1 MKLRCK
7 TFNQSFI
14 FLDFKDFHFN
24 DTKIILKLIL
34 KKERIPFFNHIS
46 YIYEAILSK
55 QFSKDSQRIFLISLN
70 DIVEEESDLL
80 GEKKQ
85 KQLFYVNYGIRVCI
99 SLYIFALH
107 PRTHIGY

>member
-14 FLDFKDFHFN
+14 FLDFKEFYFKDFHFN
-24 DTKIILKLIL
+24 DTKIILRLIL
-34 KKERIPFFNHIS
+34 KKKRIPFFNHIS

-70 DIVEEESDLL
+70 DIVEEESDFLL
-80 GEKKQ
+80 EKNRN
-85 KQLFYVNYGIRVCI
+85 NYFMLITV
-99 SLYIFALH
+99 
-107 PRTHIGY
+107 

>member
-1 MKLRCK
+1 MHSVIKYIFSLRKQLNFLSNTLHIQAYFQKNVMNLRCK

-14 FLDFKDFHFN
+14 FLDFKEFYFKDFHFN

-55 QFSKDSQRIFLISLN
+55 
-70 DIVEEESDLL
+70 
-80 GEKKQ
+80 
-85 KQLFYVNYGIRVCI
+85 
-99 SLYIFALH
+99 
-107 PRTHIGY
+107 